1 MSRIPSGPPPNHYAQ
16 QPLPP
21 PPQTH
26 NFYANQPPGHLP
38 PNIHPHALPPQGG
51 AYPPPPPA
59 GTANGNDP
67 NVYPPYQRQHQH
79 SMSGGGG
86 WMGGPPPPS
95 QGSGVVEGYHNAVA
109 GPSRGGGGGDPYQA
123 YAQPTQSHR
132 SSPSQP
138 ISARQ
143 QQQQQQQQ
151 QQEQQPLATGAGVG
165 VGWSSVQPG
174 APIGRGGVKLEDL
187 VSNERRTHG
196 SGQIPPSS
204 SGGLPPIQSQA
215 PIPQANGKTALS
227 SIPLSVSHSYDQKMR
242 RPSTASESA
251 GAGTGSGGVAGAGNQ
266 QQGPSEFIKKLYKML
281 EEESAQYGKG
291 VPAGKRRGEGAK
303 RGSVGWG
310 QGGASFVVWD
320 MNDFTT
326 KVLPQT
332 FRHSNF
338 SSFVRQLNKYG
349 FSKIKHVDEETGT
362 IKENVWEFQHPS
374 FQAGGKADLENI
386 KRKPVGPKKGG
397 GGENEESSPK
407 GTGLSGEDM
416 SRMNL
421 MEHRIGRLEDDLVSA
436 IREVREARAR
446 ESGLMGLMRDLISH
460 VAAKA
465 NGSTTGDGN
474 SPRVLHLLQSFD
486 QIAQGIPMSRPAT
499 ANPQGGVSF
508 ATPMQPSMG
517 HTFNNAGN
525 YPPTFSNG
533 STLAQTSPRTDGTG
547 SRGSISVPSPTDGK
561 PSGLRNV
568 SGPSSGLTASSSAP
582 QDQNDD
588 IIELP
593 SQMQTLY
600 EGGPVGVTPVFAD
613 TPAWLTEG
621 TTVPLPIYHRKS
633 SDGVALRLMYEANG
647 TAPTAR
653 VGEIIP
659 ETMDGASAL
668 QEQAQQSGTMP
679 TQGGPLADQS
689 QIPNLQHTSF
699 GIVIPPTVSNPSLKK
714 AGPPRPKKASTSTGD
729 HDKEKESKLVPH
741 WAQKPKIL
749 IVEDDVVYRQ
759 LSRKFLQKFGCETE
773 SVENA
778 QGAVDKMN
786 RTKYDL
792 VLMDIFFG
800 PNMDGRK
807 ATSLIRQ
814 FDNYTP
820 IISMTS
826 NAQPQDV
833 DSYFQS
839 GMNDILAKPFT
850 KHHLFCI
857 LDKHLIHLRH
867 AQLYEKLIPVGVGL
881 PPLSDQHVEEALA
894 VTAANIQET
903 GVIPAAGGELEGFRN
918 PLAGT
923 GWSDE
928 TYQLVLQQFLATG
941 TMPDVSTISN
951 GAIGTSVV
959 FGSSATFTNDR
970 KRSIEAIND
979 DEWDPTA
986 TANPNGNG
994 NGTVD
999 GNQGLVGMGGPS
1011 MGGVDMGAAGGDGRE
1026 LKRARG
1032 LVG

>member
-1 MSRIPSGPPPNHYAQ
+1 MSRIPSGPPPSHFAHQQSQLPAPPSSQPPSFYPNHL
-16 QPLPP
+16 PLGLHPSSLPAHGGPP
-21 PPQTH
+21 PSQS
-26 NFYANQPPGHLP
+26 
-38 PNIHPHALPPQGG
+38 
-51 AYPPPPPA
+51 YPPTGA
-59 GTANGNDP
+59 GTAGGADP
-67 NVYPPYQRQHQH
+67 SLYAYERHPH
-79 SMSGGGG
+79 SMSGNGGAWSG
-86 WMGGPPPPS
+86 LGPPG
-95 QGSGVVEGYHNAVA
+95 QGHGPEGYHNAVA
-109 GPSRGGGGGDPYQA
+109 GPSRGAGGGDPYQA
-123 YAQPTQSHR
+123 YAQPPR
-132 SSPSQP
+132 SSPSHHRQP
-138 ISARQ
+138 VAAA
-143 QQQQQQQQ
+143 
-151 QQEQQPLATGAGVG
+151 PA
-165 VGWSSVQPG
+165 VGWSSMHPG
-174 APIGRGGVKLEDL
+174 APVGRGGVKLEDL
-187 VSNERRTHG
+187 VSNERRNVVPGPAPG
-196 SGQIPPSS
+196 SAGTQAQ
-204 SGGLPPIQSQA
+204 LPPLQTQAQMSAPVASLSQ
-215 PIPQANGKTALS
+215 PNGKTTLS
-227 SIPLSVSHSYDQKMR
+227 SLPLSATHSFDHQNKA
-242 RPSTASESA
+242 PSTAGDGSGGA
-251 GAGTGSGGVAGAGNQ
+251 GTAGGAGTGGNQ
-266 QQGPSEFIKKLYKML
+266 QQGPSDFIKKLYKML
-281 EEESAQYGKG
+281 EEESAQFGKG
-291 VPAGKRRGEGAK
+291 VPPGKRRGEGAK

-349 FSKIKHVDEETGT
+349 FSKIKHVDEQTGT

-386 KRKPVGPKKGG
+386 KRKPVGPKKGAG
-397 GGENEESSPK
+397 ADTEDTSPK
-407 GTGLSGEDM
+407 GPGLSGEDM
-416 SRMNL
+416 SRMNV
-421 MEHRIGRLEDDLVSA
+421 MEHRIVRLEEDLMLA
-436 IREVREARAR
+436 MREVQDARTR
-446 ESGLMGLMRDLISH
+446 ESGMMGLMRDMIGHLVSNEQD
-460 VAAKA
+460 A
-465 NGSTTGDGN
+465 NGSTNNASTA
-474 SPRVLHLLQSFD
+474 RVLQLRKTFD
-486 QIAQGIPMSRPAT
+486 EVSQGIPMSRPNT
-499 ANPQGGVSF
+499 ASVRSGVSF
-508 ATPMQPSMG
+508 ATPIQSNFG
-517 HTFNNAGN
+517 QGYNSGGN
-525 YPPTFSNG
+525 FAPGFSNG

-547 SRGSISVPSPTDGK
+547 SRGSISVNSPSDIKPTGM
-561 PSGLRNV
+561 RNV
-568 SGPSSGLTASSSAP
+568 SGPSSGLASSTSAP
-582 QDQNDD
+582 QDQTDD

-593 SQMQTLY
+593 TQMQTLY
-600 EGGPVGVTPVFAD
+600 DGEPMGVTPIFAD

-633 SDGVALRLMYEANG
+633 SDGVALRLMYEAIGGG
-647 TAPTAR
+647 TAAR
-653 VGEIIP
+653 LGDDVP
-659 ETMDGASAL
+659 ATQPMDGV
-668 QEQAQQSGTMP
+668 QVT
-679 TQGGPLADQS
+679 DQS
-689 QIPNLQHTSF
+689 QGTGPAVHEVPRDLNSMPALQHASF
-699 GIVIPPTVSNPSLKK
+699 GIVIPQDPSDPSLKK
-714 AGPPRPKKASTSTGD
+714 AGPPRPKKVPTASEQE
-729 HDKEKESKLVPH
+729 KEKESKLVPH

-894 VTAANIQET
+894 VTAANIQGT
-903 GVIPAAGGELEGFRN
+903 GGDSAAGGELEGFRN

-923 GWSDE
+923 GWSDD

-959 FGSSATFTNDR
+959 FGDSSHFNSNG
-970 KRSIEAIND
+970 KRSIETIND
-979 DEWDPTA
+979 DEWDA
-986 TANPNGNG
+986 SSGS
-994 NGTVD
+994 V
-999 GNQGLVGMGGPS
+999 Q
-1011 MGGVDMGAAGGDGRE
+1011 AGGDGSQGLGVGAGVAVPMAGSMLGGAEEGRE
-1026 LKRARG
+1026 MKRARG